1 MDLTSD
7 DVQDILN
14 LLDGLPYGEM
24 HLQTTWFSLWL
35 RRTPDGE
42 WTQEVQVRSEP
53 MMIPADAETAAE
65 TGAAVVAREVP
76 LPDKG
81 SFVDDFRDYLDHICA
96 FFTTQLSRPAIAG
109 LLAEAQC
116 DADLAVAFKERL
128 LMQRRTVL
136 HTILQR
142 AVARG
147 ELRAEID
154 LDVIMDMV
162 HGAIW
167 YRTLLLKAPLR
178 LPGR

>member
-1 MDLTSD
+1 
-7 DVQDILN
+7 
-14 LLDGLPYGEM
+14 
-24 HLQTTWFSLWL
+24 
-35 RRTPDGE
+35 
-42 WTQEVQVRSEP
+42 
-53 MMIPADAETAAE
+53 
-65 TGAAVVAREVP
+65 VVAREVP

-167 YRTLLLKAPLR
+167 YRTLLLKAPLDEAFIQSVIAQVMAGCGAGKA
-178 LPGR
+178 PSDKPA